1 MPSTKIAR
9 PKSRELS
16 MEPQT
21 GKYGHYTVDINRG
34 DWRSTA
40 CLFDFVNHTQIQA
53 LNSKGKSTFES
64 LEVMR
69 HREYIVTLRV

>member
-1 MPSTKIAR
+1 
-9 PKSRELS
+9 

-21 GKYGHYTVDINRG
+21 DKYRHYTVDINRG

-64 LEVMR
+64 LETEVMC